1 MNSAIRD
8 YTVDTVDALAVYGSY
23 KQSSTAGKFCMRAH
37 FREALV
43 SRQDS
48 TGLGRAD
55 RGSALDPLIARHRRN
70 SAAQITKRARTG
82 VFDVPPDILKLL
94 RDPA

>member
-1 MNSAIRD
+1 MKSAIRE

-23 KQSSTAGKFCMRAH
+23 KQSRTAGNLSMRAH

-48 TGLGRAD
+48 TG
-55 RGSALDPLIARHRRN
+55 
-70 SAAQITKRARTG
+70 
-82 VFDVPPDILKLL
+82 
-94 RDPA
+94 